1 MRLGIFINSLILM
14 LLSTTLPAEEVEV
27 PAPAVLTA
35 RLVEAADQ
43 RRVFPELAREYPSLD
58 EAALFAIQD
67 LFVQHMVA
75 TGAKIGGFKGGFI
88 PVASV
93 GGVLFE
99 DGFVESPAVLD
110 SEDFVAL
117 LVEAEIGFE
126 FCEAV
131 TAPLADVAALRAKV
145 CRLRPAVELPDAAL
159 AEMDVLKTD
168 LPRMRRALIPPNM
181 ATRKLL
187 LGTAV
192 PADSVDVNSL
202 PVRTLRNGA
211 LIGERK
217 PGVPVPDL
225 WESVRWIV
233 NAHALAR
240 GYTIAP
246 GHIVIP
252 GNLTGLHAGTPGQYD
267 VDYGPLG
274 KVRMEVR

>member
-1 MRLGIFINSLILM
+1 MRLSIFINSLILV
-14 LLSTTLPAEEVEV
+14 LLSATSQANETAV
-27 PAPAVLTA
+27 PEPAVLAA
-35 RLVEAADQ
+35 RLMEAADE
-43 RRVFPELAREYPSLD
+43 RRAFPELAREYPALD
-58 EAALFAIQD
+58 DSMLFTIQD
-67 LFVQHMVA
+67 LFVQDVVA
-75 TGAKIGGFKGGFI
+75 AGAKIGGFKGGFI

-99 DGFVESPAVLD
+99 GGFLDSPAQLD
-110 SEDFVAL
+110 TKDFFAL
-117 LVEAEIGFE
+117 LIEAEIGFE

-159 AEMDVLKTD
+159 ADLEAMKTD
-168 LPRMRRALIPPNM
+168 LPRLRRALIPPNM
-181 ATRKLL
+181 ATRNVL
-187 LGTAV
+187 LGAPV
-192 PADSVDVNSL
+192 PADSVDVNTL
-202 PVRTLRNGA
+202 PVRTLRNGE

-217 PGVPVPDL
+217 PGAPVPDL

-240 GYTIAP
+240 GYTIAA

-274 KVRMEVR
+274 KVRVDVR